1 MYIRFRAKLF
11 QSIKIGFIMPKFKN
25 FEMTDIHFAYGN
37 SHEAIMQK
45 DIPNAIYYVVKH
57 LRIFANTAIF
67 KKRVFS

>member
-1 MYIRFRAKLF
+1 
-11 QSIKIGFIMPKFKN
+11 MPKFKN